1 MWTIAVTSDN
11 DQDRVEGET
20 LAGAFSDI
28 LLAVQDQL
36 QTLSVRP
43 SSISQRIC
51 ETGVKTGNPGRL
63 QLYISAEALEDVRG
77 LGFSWEK
84 ILGLFGMSRWTI
96 YRRVQSYGFQNT
108 TQFSSMSDAQLDDLF
123 LDLTTPF

>member
-1 MWTIAVTSDN
+1 MTSDN

-51 ETGVKTGNPGRL
+51 ETGVKTEKPGRL